1 MTKNMTPEMA
11 SLERSLTN
19 ISPSEDQIDRIE
31 MLREFA
37 KAYGNAVLQLSLHSR
52 ERSLAVTK
60 LEESVMWAVK
70 GIVLNES
77 TPTTFGDEG

>member
-1 MTKNMTPEMA
+1 MTNMTPEMA

-19 ISPSEDQIDRIE
+19 ISPNEDQIQRIE
-31 MLREFA
+31 ALREFA
-37 KAYGNAVLQLSLHSR
+37 KAYGNAVLQLSLTSR